1 MNGPEMQLETMTMVN
16 LDCPWCG
23 AAANLV
29 PTNTPAS
36 RSVANADATELHC
49 PDCAITVALAP
60 DPRVRVALAA

>member
-1 MNGPEMQLETMTMVN
+1 MNGPEMQQESMTMVN

-23 AAANLV
+23 AAASLV
-29 PTNTPAS
+29 PANTPAS
-36 RSVANADATELHC
+36 RSVASDEAAEMHC